1 MLVYLVFSIVD
12 DGLRILGVFEDLVEA
27 FKVARKTDGEVMPL
41 IMNREYEGGD
51 VND

>member
-1 MLVYLVFSIVD
+1 MVVYLVFSTVD

-27 FKVARKTDGEVMPL
+27 FKVAGRANGEVMPL

-51 VND
+51 T